1 MPKVHVLPPR
11 IANQIAAGEVVE
23 RPSSVVKELV
33 ENSIDAGATAVTIEI
48 ENGGIDRIRIID
60 NGSGIADDDCETA
73 FLRHATSKISTAND
87 LFSIRS
93 LGFRGEALA
102 SIAAVSRVTLQTRTE
117 EDELGSLIRYEG
129 GELLE
134 HRRVAGTRGTS
145 IEVSNLFY
153 NVPARLKFIKS
164 SRAESAAIGDYVARL
179 ILSAPQIS
187 VHYISSGKTVYRS
200 TGNGSAKD
208 ALISVYGI
216 STEKMICPVTFDDGY
231 LKISGFV
238 GVPDLARANRSGQ
251 TFLLNGRIIR
261 SNALSNAL
269 SRSFDTRVLIGRFPF
284 AVLYVNIAYAE
295 VDVNVH
301 PTKMEVRFTDEQRV
315 TRSIVVACSE
325 ALIRSYVPTIGI
337 ASEQADEQQQK
348 FEPNVPQKSNDEP
361 FVQSNDEPFVQQDRV
376 DLRTPV
382 QQPSGT
388 LRESGYVG
396 LPPRIP
402 SFRIPSRET
411 APQARPEPI
420 FLSKPVESFEHPYHI
435 IGCAFDSYWYVQQGE
450 NVYCIDQHAAHE
462 RLLYDAL
469 MERSAAVVSQ
479 SLFLPEDVRLLPS
492 ESDLFFENK
501 EELERFGFVFS
512 DAGETSVTLLA
523 VPQVNGSA
531 LKSAFLHDVLEFLS
545 GSEEARPND
554 WFRDAIAQSACKHAV
569 KAGERLSHDEIQQLL
584 EKLQAR
590 DTLLTCPHG
599 RPVAIRFTKTDIEKM
614 FRRIP

>member
-48 ENGGIDRIRIID
+48 ENGGVDSIRIID
-60 NGSGIADDDCETA
+60 NGAGIADEDCETA

-87 LFSIRS
+87 LFAIRS

-102 SIAAVSRVTLQTRTE
+102 SIAAVARVTLQTQTE
-117 EDELGSLIRYEG
+117 EDELGTMIRYEG
-129 GELLE
+129 GDLIE
-134 HRRVAGTRGTS
+134 HKRTAGTRGTS
-145 IEVSNLFY
+145 IEVRNLFY

-164 SRAESAAIGDYVARL
+164 TRAESAAIGDYVARL
-179 ILSAPQIS
+179 ILSAPQIA
-187 VHYISSGKTVYRS
+187 VHYISGGKSVYRS

-208 ALISVYGI
+208 ALVSVYGI
-216 STEKMICPVTFDDGY
+216 SAERQICPVAFDDGY
-231 LKISGFV
+231 LKITGFV

-251 TFLLNGRIIR
+251 TILLNGRIIR

-284 AVLYVNIAYAE
+284 AVLYLSIAYAE

-301 PTKMEVRFTDEQRV
+301 PSKLEVRFTDEQRV
-315 TRSIVVACSE
+315 TRSVVVACSE
-325 ALIRSYVPTIGI
+325 ALIRSYVPTMEPKREQTTEPIFELD
-337 ASEQADEQQQK
+337 ASEQQSTHE
-348 FEPNVPQKSNDEP
+348 KSVMPDYELP
-361 FVQSNDEPFVQQDRV
+361 RSV
-376 DLRTPV
+376 DLRSPM
-382 QQPSGT
+382 QQPSST
-388 LRESGYVG
+388 LREGGYASM
-396 LPPRIP
+396 PPRVP
-402 SFRIPSRET
+402 TYHMPSRDPEMQ
-411 APQARPEPI
+411 PRPDPI
-420 FLSKPVESFEHPYHI
+420 FLSRPTESFEDPYHI
-435 IGCAFDSYWYVQQGE
+435 IGCAFDTYWYVQQGE
-450 NVYCIDQHAAHE
+450 SVYCIDQHAAHE

-469 MERSAAVVSQ
+469 MARRAAIVSQ
-479 SLFLPEDVRLLPS
+479 TLFLPEDVRLLPT
-492 ESDLFFENK
+492 ESDVFFANK
-501 EELERFGFVFS
+501 DELERFGFVFS

-569 KAGERLSHDEIQQLL
+569 KAGERLSHDEIRQLL
-584 EKLQAR
+584 ERIHER

-599 RPVAIRFTKTDIEKM
+599 RPVAVRFTKTDIEKM
-614 FRRIP
+614 FKRVL

>member
-200 TGNGSAKD
+200 TGNGNAKD

-216 STEKMICPVTFDDGY
+216 STEKMICPVSFDDGY
-231 LKISGFV
+231 LKIVGFV
-238 GVPDLARANRSGQ
+238 GVPNLARANRSGQ

-261 SNALSNAL
+261 SNSLSNAL

-325 ALIRSYVPTIGI
+325 ALIRSYVPTMEV
-337 ASEQADEQQQK
+337 ASEPAQEQQQR
-348 FEPNVPQKSNDEP
+348 FEPNVPQRDDEP
-361 FVQSNDEPFVQQDRV
+361 IVQQDRI

-396 LPPRIP
+396 LPPRIS
-402 SFRIPSRET
+402 SFRMPSRGPE
-411 APQARPEPI
+411 PHERPEPI
-420 FLSKPVESFEHPYHI
+420 FLSKPTESFEQPYHI
-435 IGCAFDSYWYVQQGE
+435 IGCAFDTYWYVQQGE

-492 ESDLFFENK
+492 ESDVFFVNK

-584 EKLQAR
+584 EKLRAK

-599 RPVAIRFTKTDIEKM
+599 RPVAVRFTKTDIEKM
-614 FRRIP
+614 FKRIL